1 MISKLLTAR
10 EMMEALRIGKTA
22 AYELLNRE
30 DFPTVRIGRKLLVP
44 EAALAEW
51 ISKGGTAQTKD

>member
-1 MISKLLTAR
+1 MLSKMLTAG
-10 EMMEALRIGKTA
+10 EMMKVLRIGKTA

-44 EAALAEW
+44 EDALQAW
-51 ISKGGTAQTKD
+51 IERGGTTQAEA